1 MADWLTL
8 AFVHAMIGFEA
19 DVLGLLSFSSG
30 WSNTRALLIIA
41 FLLYAIAS
49 VLMVFTKMAD
59 LANSMAVS
67 LTVII
72 SLFLAAFLLV
82 IGVAVRRSEQ
92 LNPYSATLEISA
104 ALLAIL
110 AGIFLVMTLVG
121 GGSSKTTPAS

>member
-1 MADWLTL
+1 MANWLAL
-8 AFVHAMIGFEA
+8 ALVHTMIGFEA